1 MILIAGPCIIESE
14 DILKDTVEKLL
25 EAIEDKNIDFY
36 FKSSFKKDN
45 RTSLDGFRGLP
56 VREAL
61 GYLQNIKKEYNVKI
75 CTDFHTIGQIDL
87 VKEFDVD
94 IIQIPAFLAKQ
105 NSLLEYAKYVAQSEN
120 KKLFI
125 KKPQFIGPDD
135 ANNIIKNIDL
145 NEIDVF
151 MADRGTMLGYNQ
163 VFMDPRHIHLMQESG
178 AKILGDITH
187 PNKNYPGSI
196 YKNIEA
202 LGLSY
207 MAAGADGLFLETHT
221 KCEQALCDS
230 QTMLPTKYLNE
241 LIEKFYGVSK

>member
-105 NSLLEYAKYVAQSEN
+105 NSLLEYAKHIAKEEN
-120 KKLFI
+120 KILFI

-135 ANNIIKNIDL
+135 ANNII
-145 NEIDVF
+145 
-151 MADRGTMLGYNQ
+151 
-163 VFMDPRHIHLMQESG
+163 
-178 AKILGDITH
+178 
-187 PNKNYPGSI
+187 
-196 YKNIEA
+196 
-202 LGLSY
+202 
-207 MAAGADGLFLETHT
+207 
-221 KCEQALCDS
+221 
-230 QTMLPTKYLNE
+230 
-241 LIEKFYGVSK
+241 